1 MNWRG
6 RAAQAGG
13 TVASARRPLGPH
25 ANSRVLVVAVVS
37 AGWFLLVVARL
48 VDLQVI
54 QHQEFA
60 GKALRQHAGSVE
72 IPAPRGHLIDR
83 HGRELAMSM
92 QVDSI
97 GIFSDHVSDPRS
109 VSAALAEAVAVDENA
124 LRSRIERGGFQ
135 WVKRMV
141 TLAEAQR
148 ARALGLNFLQFEQE
162 SRRYYPYGSVA
173 AQVLGTVGI
182 DHTGQAGLEQQ
193 FESHLRGTPG
203 RGVMQYDALQRRYGW
218 QELQATK
225 PGRDV
230 LLNLDFELQ
239 SLADLELERAVR
251 ETKSQSGT
259 IVLMHP
265 SSGEI
270 LALASWPR
278 FDPNKLSRTKGDLEN
293 LRNFAVSS
301 MVEPGSTFKVLTASA
316 ALEEGLVGVDEE
328 FDCEMGG
335 IWLDGRRIRDHHPYG
350 ILTMPQVLMKS
361 SNVGTIKIGYRVGSK
376 LLHEY
381 IRRFG
386 FGTKTGINLPGE
398 IHGLVRP
405 LQRWSDA
412 SLASLSMGQEIGVT
426 AVQMAGL
433 FAAIANGGSLVKPRV
448 VRAIRG
454 SSGMAVELEQP
465 PAQRV
470 ISQDTAATMQAILE
484 QVVQSGTGRLAQI
497 QGYRVAGKTGT
508 AQMINPITRSY
519 RNGSY
524 LASFCGFAPVNDPAV
539 VGVVMLYDPRGQF
552 YYGGRIAAP
561 VFSTVV
567 RQALRILDVP
577 PSRIPPP
584 FVRPGTE
591 VDEVLLADFI
601 EGRTNDFEDEPIYP
615 DRDEAQPSASPE
627 HPETRAT
634 RVAVAQSG
642 LQLQAS
648 ATEFLVQVPPD
659 DSLTAPD
666 MIGLTMREAFALA
679 AQRGIQIE
687 PRGSGLAQR
696 QTPAPNEILATGDP
710 IKVIF
715 GTADG
720 ELPKAVDR
728 DREGGG

>member
-1 MNWRG
+1 MSLVD
-6 RAAQAGG
+6 RAEQAGG
-13 TVASARRPLGPH
+13 TLASARWPLGSH
-25 ANSRVLVVAVVS
+25 ANVRVLVVALVS
-37 AGWFLLVVARL
+37 AGWFLLVLARL
-48 VDLQVI
+48 VELQVV
-54 QHQEFA
+54 QHEEFA
-60 GKALRQHAGSVE
+60 EKALRQHAGSVE

-97 GIFSDHVSDPRS
+97 GIFSDHVSDPQA
-109 VSAALAEAVAVDENA
+109 VAAALAEAVAVDEHS
-124 LRSRIERGGFQ
+124 LRRRIERGGFQ

-148 ARALGLNFLQFEQE
+148 ARALGLKFLQFEQE

-173 AQVLGTVGI
+173 AQVLGTVGL
-182 DHTGQAGLEQQ
+182 DHTGQAGLEQK
-193 FESHLRGTPG
+193 FESRLRGTPG

-218 QELQATK
+218 QELQASQ
-225 PGRDV
+225 PGNDV

-251 ETKSQSGT
+251 ETKSESGT
-259 IVLMHP
+259 IVLMRP
-265 SSGEI
+265 DSGEI

-278 FDPNKLSRTKGDLEN
+278 FDPNRLSRTKQDLEN

-316 ALEEGLVGVDEE
+316 ALEEGLVSVDEE

-335 IWLDGRRIRDHHPYG
+335 MWIDGRRIRDHHPYG

-361 SNVGTIKIGYRVGSK
+361 SNVGTIKIGYRVGSG
-376 LLHEY
+376 LLHDY

-405 LQRWSDA
+405 LERWSDA

-433 FAAIANGGSLVKPRV
+433 FGVIANGGTLVKPRI
-448 VRAIRG
+448 VRAIRERG
-454 SSGMAVELEQP
+454 GIEVPLERP
-465 PAQRV
+465 SAERV

-484 QVVQSGTGRLAQI
+484 QVVQNGTGRFAQI
-497 QGYRVAGKTGT
+497 HGYRVAGKTGT
-508 AQMINPITRSY
+508 AQMINPVTRSY
-519 RNGSY
+519 KNGKY

-584 FVRPGTE
+584 LVRPEAE

-601 EGRTNDFEDEPIYP
+601 EGRTNVLDDEPIF
-615 DRDEAQPSASPE
+615 PE
-627 HPETRAT
+627 RAEMLPMESTEQVDTRPAV
-634 RVAVAQSG
+634 VAVERSESESQPVLAES
-642 LQLQAS
+642 LDLALS
-648 ATEFLVQVPPD
+648 SDA
-659 DSLTAPD
+659 LTAPD
-666 MIGLTMREAFALA
+666 LIGLTMREVFALG
-679 AQRGIQIE
+679 AQHGIQIE
-687 PRGSGLAQR
+687 PRGSGLAREQH
-696 QTPAPNEILATGDP
+696 PAPHEILSAGDP

-715 GTADG
+715 GTARG
-720 ELPKAVDR
+720 ELHKAARSVG
-728 DREGGG
+728 EGGG

>member
-1 MNWRG
+1 MG
-6 RAAQAGG
+6 RAAQAGR
-13 TVASARRPLGPH
+13 TVASARRPLGQH
-25 ANSRVLVVAVVS
+25 ANLRVVVVALAS
-37 AGWFLLVVARL
+37 AGWFALVLARL
-48 VDLQVI
+48 VDLQVV
-54 QHQEFA
+54 QHEELA
-60 GKALRQHAGSVE
+60 ERALRQHAGSVE
-72 IPAPRGHLIDR
+72 IPAPRGQLIDR

-97 GIFSDHVSDPRS
+97 GIFSDHVSDPRG

-124 LRSRIERGGFQ
+124 LRRRIERGGFQ

-148 ARALGLNFLQFEQE
+148 ARALGLSFLQFEQE

-259 IVLMHP
+259 IVLMSP

-278 FDPNKLSRTKGDLEN
+278 FDPNRLSRTKADLEN

-316 ALEEGLVGVDEE
+316 ALEEGVVGVDEE

-335 IWLDGRRIRDHHPYG
+335 MWIDGRRIRDHHPYG

-361 SNVGTIKIGYRVGSK
+361 SNVGTIKIGYRVGSER
-376 LLHEY
+376 LHEY

-386 FGTKTGINLPGE
+386 FGSKTGINLPGE

-405 LQRWSDA
+405 LRRWSDA
-412 SLASLSMGQEIGVT
+412 SLASLSMGQEVGVT

-448 VRAIRG
+448 VRAIRE
-454 SSGMAVELEQP
+454 SSAMEVPFQQP
-465 PAQRV
+465 PAERV

-484 QVVQSGTGRLAQI
+484 QVVQNGTGRLAQI
-497 QGYRVAGKTGT
+497 EGYRVAGKTGT
-508 AQMINPITRSY
+508 AQMINPISRSY
-519 RNGSY
+519 KDGSY

-539 VGVVMLYDPRGQF
+539 VGVVMLFNPRGQF

-567 RQALRILDVP
+567 RQALRILDVA

-584 FVRPGTE
+584 LVRPPAE
-591 VDEVLLADFI
+591 DDELLLADFV
-601 EGRTNDFEDEPIYP
+601 EGRTSDHEN
-615 DRDEAQPSASPE
+615 EAIFPGRVEADLAVSPE
-627 HPETRAT
+627 HLETRAST
-634 RVAVAQSG
+634 VAVEQSG
-642 LQLQAS
+642 LRPEAAS
-648 ATEFLVQVPPD
+648 TESLVQVPYD
-659 DSLTAPD
+659 GSLTAPD

-679 AQRGIQIE
+679 ARRGIQIE
-687 PRGSGLAQR
+687 TRGSGLAQ
-696 QTPAPNEILATGDP
+696 QQSPAPNETLATDNP
-710 IKVIF
+710 VRVIF
-715 GTADG
+715 STARG
-720 ELPKAVDR
+720 ELRKSVAQT
-728 DREGGG
+728 GGGGG

>member
-1 MNWRG
+1 MSWIG
-6 RAAQAGG
+6 RAAQEGR
-13 TVASARRPLGPH
+13 TLASARRPLGLH
-25 ANSRVLVVAVVS
+25 ANVRVAVVALAS
-37 AGWFLLVVARL
+37 VGWFALVLARL

-54 QHQEFA
+54 QHEEFA
-60 GKALRQHAGSVE
+60 ERALRQHAGSVE
-72 IPAPRGHLIDR
+72 IPAPRGQLIDR

-97 GIFSDHVSDPRS
+97 GIFSDHVSDPRG

-124 LRSRIERGGFQ
+124 LRRRIERGGFQ

-148 ARALGLNFLQFEQE
+148 ARALGLSFLQFEQE

-218 QELQATK
+218 QEIQATK
-225 PGRDV
+225 PGTDV

-259 IVLMHP
+259 IVLMRP

-278 FDPNKLSRTKGDLEN
+278 FDPNRLSRTKADLEN

-301 MVEPGSTFKVLTASA
+301 LVEPGSTFKVLTASA
-316 ALEEGLVGVDEE
+316 ALEEGVVGVDEE

-335 IWLDGRRIRDHHPYG
+335 MWIDGRRIRDHHPYG
-350 ILTMPQVLMKS
+350 ILKMPQVLMKS
-361 SNVGTIKIGYRVGSK
+361 SNVGTIKIGYRVGSER
-376 LLHEY
+376 LHEY

-386 FGTKTGINLPGE
+386 FGSKTGINLPGE

-405 LQRWSDA
+405 LKRWSDA
-412 SLASLSMGQEIGVT
+412 SLASLSMGQEVGVT

-448 VRAIRG
+448 VRAIRQ
-454 SSGMAVELEQP
+454 SSAMEVPLQQP
-465 PAQRV
+465 PAERV

-484 QVVQSGTGRLAQI
+484 QVVQNGTGRLAQI
-497 QGYRVAGKTGT
+497 EGYRVAGKTGT

-519 RNGSY
+519 KDGSY

-539 VGVVMLYDPRGQF
+539 VGVVMLFNPRGQF

-567 RQALRILDVP
+567 RQALRILDVA

-584 FVRPGTE
+584 LVRPPAE
-591 VDEVLLADFI
+591 DDELLLADFV
-601 EGRTNDFEDEPIYP
+601 EGRTSDLEDEAIFPG
-615 DRDEAQPSASPE
+615 RVEADLAVSPE
-627 HPETRAT
+627 HMETRAST
-634 RVAVAQSG
+634 VAVEQSG
-642 LQLQAS
+642 LRPEAAS
-648 ATEFLVQVPPD
+648 TESLVQVPSD
-659 DSLTAPD
+659 GSLTAPD

-679 AQRGIQIE
+679 ARRGIQIE
-687 PRGSGLAQR
+687 TRGSGLAQ
-696 QTPAPNEILATGDP
+696 QQSPAPNETLATDNP
-710 IKVIF
+710 VKVIF
-715 GTADG
+715 GTARG
-720 ELPKAVDR
+720 EFRKSVDQA
-728 DREGGG
+728 GGGGG